1 MLYVRVQGTNELTQ
15 LTMADV
21 VALEGTENSSSTKD
35 KLFDPSVDM
44 LINDFDDE
52 RTLEEE
58 EALAAV
64 DEGEDAIS
72 ELSHLQKVVENSGVV
87 NMFVFTRNFEGE
99 QHAFTRI
106 IGIVWV

>member
-1 MLYVRVQGTNELTQ
+1 
-15 LTMADV
+15 MADIV
-21 VALEGTENSSSTKD
+21 TVDGNENSSSTKD

-64 DEGEDAIS
+64 DEGEDPIT
-72 ELSHLQKVVENSGVV
+72 ELSHLQKVK
-87 NMFVFTRNFEGE
+87 E
-99 QHAFTRI
+99 QNYQLSISFI
-106 IGIVWV
+106 

>member
-1 MLYVRVQGTNELTQ
+1 
-15 LTMADV
+15 MADV
-21 VALEGTENSSSTKD
+21 VTVDGNENSSSAKD

-64 DEGEDAIS
+64 DEGEDAIT
-72 ELSHLQKVVENSGVV
+72 ELSHLEKVIENLLCIS
-87 NMFVFTRNFEGE
+87 FFTWVFAGRQYAT
-99 QHAFTRI
+99 T
-106 IGIVWV
+106 

>member
-1 MLYVRVQGTNELTQ
+1 
-15 LTMADV
+15 MADV
-21 VALEGTENSSSTKD
+21 VTVDGNENSSSAKD

-64 DEGEDAIS
+64 DEAEDPIT
-72 ELSHLQKVVENSGVV
+72 ELSHLQKVTKA
-87 NMFVFTRNFEGE
+87 FVTHISSSLQAQFEGE
-99 QHAFTRI
+99 QHASARI
-106 IGIVWV
+106 VGIIWI

>member
-1 MLYVRVQGTNELTQ
+1 
-15 LTMADV
+15 MADV
-21 VALEGTENSSSTKD
+21 VTVDGNENSTSAKD

-64 DEGEDAIS
+64 EEAEDPIT
-72 ELSHLQKVVENSGVV
+72 ELSHLQKVKNSYI
-87 NMFVFTRNFEGE
+87 FTFGW
-99 QHAFTRI
+99 F
-106 IGIVWV
+106 